1 MVRQLTLQLT
11 DENFSKVKLHQRSM
25 EDNNPG
31 KEVSLSQAV
40 NDMLEKKK

>member
-11 DENFSKVKLHQRSM
+11 DENFSRVKKHQRDM
-25 EDNNPG
+25 EDKNPG

-40 NDMLEKKK
+40 NDMLEEMK